1 MYLNKIQKKADQT
14 DYLTVEKAPES
25 GLSLIIVDQ
34 RSSATKTGHHLAIPE
49 KSKLANSQIGD
60 DESDER

>member
-25 GLSLIIVDQ
+25 GQ
-34 RSSATKTGHHLAIPE
+34 ERSSATKTGHHLAIPE
-49 KSKLANSQIGD
+49 KSKLANSQIVD